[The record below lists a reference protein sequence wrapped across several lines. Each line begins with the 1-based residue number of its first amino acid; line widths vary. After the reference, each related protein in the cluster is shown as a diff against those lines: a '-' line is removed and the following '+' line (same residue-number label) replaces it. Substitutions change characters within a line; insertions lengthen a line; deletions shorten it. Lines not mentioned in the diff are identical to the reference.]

1 MTKAFLGWLQAERH
15 KHDRAMREA
24 VSAGDGLTA
33 AKQLGF
39 CDSLDKIALA
49 CSVEART
56 ARTVVRDDED
66 EFVDPAE
73 RSR

>member
-1 MTKAFLGWLQAERH
+1 
-15 KHDRAMREA
+15 MREA